1 MLNVE
6 MLSTGDE
13 VLHGQIIDT
22 NAAWLADFFFNQG
35 LPLTRRNTVGDDLDA
50 LVAILRER
58 SEQADV
64 LIVNGGLGPTSDDL
78 SALAAAT
85 AKGEGLILHPE
96 WLETMTRFFA
106 ERGRP
111 MAESNRKQAEIP
123 ASAEM
128 INNPVGTACGFAIQL
143 NRCLMFFTPGV
154 PSEFKVMVEQEILP
168 RLRQRFTLPDP
179 PVCLRMTTFGRSESE
194 LAQSLNPLTLPPGVV
209 MGYLNLG
216 SCKWT
221 GDAHTDA
228 LIEATINNYT
238 IEWKKADAVIK
249 REKYNITNG
258 DELPQ
263 TGVIQMAK
271 VYIAKKRKLKVGDKM
286 AGRHGNKG
294 IVARIVRDEDM
305 PFLEDGTIVDICLNP
320 LGVPSRMNLG
330 QIYETVLG
338 WAGRELGL
346 KFATPIFDGASL
358 DQINEYTAKAGIPH
372 SGRTYLYDGG
382 TGEKFDQPA
391 TVGVI
396 YMLKLGHMI
405 DDKMHARS
413 IGPYS
418 LITQQPLGGKAQ
430 FGGQRFGEMEVWA
443 LEGFGA
449 ANILQEIL
457 TIKSDDVMG
466 RAKAYEAIVKGENL
480 PKPGIPEAMNVL
492 LHELRGLA
500 LSVKLE

>member
-13 VLHGQIIDT
+13 VLHGQIVDT
-22 NAAWLADFFFNQG
+22 SAAWLADFFFNQG

-209 MGYLNLG
+209 MGYR
-216 SCKWT
+216 SSMPI
-221 GDAHTDA
+221 
-228 LIEATINNYT
+228 IE
-238 IEWKKADAVIK
+238 
-249 REKYNITNG
+249 
-258 DELPQ
+258 
-263 TGVIQMAK
+263 
-271 VYIAKKRKLKVGDKM
+271 
-286 AGRHGNKG
+286 
-294 IVARIVRDEDM
+294 
-305 PFLEDGTIVDICLNP
+305 
-320 LGVPSRMNLG
+320 
-330 QIYETVLG
+330 
-338 WAGRELGL
+338 
-346 KFATPIFDGASL
+346 
-358 DQINEYTAKAGIPH
+358 
-372 SGRTYLYDGG
+372 
-382 TGEKFDQPA
+382 
-391 TVGVI
+391 
-396 YMLKLGHMI
+396 LKLT
-405 DDKMHARS
+405 
-413 IGPYS
+413 GPANQRDAMLALWPEVRKVAGDS
-418 LITQQPLGGKAQ
+418 LIFEGTEGLPAQ
-430 FGGQRFGEMEVWA
+430 IARC
-443 LEGFGA
+443 
-449 ANILQEIL
+449 LQERQLSL
-457 TIKSDDVMG
+457 TLSEQFTSG
-466 RAKAYEAIVKGENL
+466 LLALQLSRAGA
-480 PKPGIPEAMNVL
+480 PL
-492 LHELRGLA
+492 LASEVVPAQEETLAQAARWAAERRINHFAGLA
-500 LSVKLE
+500 LAVSGQENDHLNVALATPDGTFALRVKFSATRHSLAVRQEVCAMMALNMLRRWLNGQPLASEHGWINVVDSLSL

>member
-111 MAESNRKQAEIP
+111 MAENNRKQAEIP

-179 PVCLRMTTFGRSESE
+179 PVCLRLTTFGRSESE

-209 MGYLNLG
+209 MGYR
-216 SCKWT
+216 SSMPI
-221 GDAHTDA
+221 
-228 LIEATINNYT
+228 IE
-238 IEWKKADAVIK
+238 
-249 REKYNITNG
+249 
-258 DELPQ
+258 
-263 TGVIQMAK
+263 
-271 VYIAKKRKLKVGDKM
+271 
-286 AGRHGNKG
+286 
-294 IVARIVRDEDM
+294 
-305 PFLEDGTIVDICLNP
+305 
-320 LGVPSRMNLG
+320 
-330 QIYETVLG
+330 
-338 WAGRELGL
+338 
-346 KFATPIFDGASL
+346 
-358 DQINEYTAKAGIPH
+358 
-372 SGRTYLYDGG
+372 
-382 TGEKFDQPA
+382 
-391 TVGVI
+391 
-396 YMLKLGHMI
+396 LKLT
-405 DDKMHARS
+405 
-413 IGPYS
+413 GPANQRDAMLALWPEVRKVAGDS
-418 LITQQPLGGKAQ
+418 LIFEGTEGLPAQ
-430 FGGQRFGEMEVWA
+430 IARC
-443 LEGFGA
+443 
-449 ANILQEIL
+449 LQERQLSL
-457 TIKSDDVMG
+457 TLSEQFTSG
-466 RAKAYEAIVKGENL
+466 LLALQLSRAGA
-480 PKPGIPEAMNVL
+480 PL
-492 LHELRGLA
+492 LASEVVPAQEETLAQAARWAAERRINHFAGLA
-500 LSVKLE
+500 LAVSGQENDHLNVALATPDGTFALRVKFSATRHSLAVRQEVCAMMALNMLRRWLNGQPLASEHGWINVVDSLSL

>member
-179 PVCLRMTTFGRSESE
+179 PVCLRLTTFGRSESE

-209 MGYLNLG
+209 MGYR
-216 SCKWT
+216 SSMPI
-221 GDAHTDA
+221 
-228 LIEATINNYT
+228 IE
-238 IEWKKADAVIK
+238 
-249 REKYNITNG
+249 
-258 DELPQ
+258 
-263 TGVIQMAK
+263 
-271 VYIAKKRKLKVGDKM
+271 
-286 AGRHGNKG
+286 
-294 IVARIVRDEDM
+294 
-305 PFLEDGTIVDICLNP
+305 
-320 LGVPSRMNLG
+320 
-330 QIYETVLG
+330 
-338 WAGRELGL
+338 
-346 KFATPIFDGASL
+346 
-358 DQINEYTAKAGIPH
+358 
-372 SGRTYLYDGG
+372 
-382 TGEKFDQPA
+382 
-391 TVGVI
+391 
-396 YMLKLGHMI
+396 LKLT
-405 DDKMHARS
+405 
-413 IGPYS
+413 GPANQRDAMLALWPEVRKVAGDS
-418 LITQQPLGGKAQ
+418 LIFEGTEGLPAQ
-430 FGGQRFGEMEVWA
+430 IARC
-443 LEGFGA
+443 
-449 ANILQEIL
+449 LQERQLSL
-457 TIKSDDVMG
+457 TLSEQFTSSLLALQLS
-466 RAKAYEAIVKGENL
+466 RAGA
-480 PKPGIPEAMNVL
+480 PL
-492 LHELRGLA
+492 LASEVVPAQEETLAQAARWAAERRINHFAGLA
-500 LSVKLE
+500 LAVSGQENDHLNVALATPDGTFALRVKFSATRHSLAVRQEVCAMMALNMLRRWLNGQPLASEHGWINVVDSLSL

>member
-35 LPLTRRNTVGDDLDA
+35 LPLTGRNTVGDDLDA

-179 PVCLRMTTFGRSESE
+179 PVCLRLTTFGRSESE

-209 MGYLNLG
+209 MGYR
-216 SCKWT
+216 SSMPI
-221 GDAHTDA
+221 
-228 LIEATINNYT
+228 IE
-238 IEWKKADAVIK
+238 
-249 REKYNITNG
+249 
-258 DELPQ
+258 
-263 TGVIQMAK
+263 
-271 VYIAKKRKLKVGDKM
+271 
-286 AGRHGNKG
+286 
-294 IVARIVRDEDM
+294 
-305 PFLEDGTIVDICLNP
+305 
-320 LGVPSRMNLG
+320 
-330 QIYETVLG
+330 
-338 WAGRELGL
+338 
-346 KFATPIFDGASL
+346 
-358 DQINEYTAKAGIPH
+358 
-372 SGRTYLYDGG
+372 
-382 TGEKFDQPA
+382 
-391 TVGVI
+391 
-396 YMLKLGHMI
+396 LKLT
-405 DDKMHARS
+405 
-413 IGPYS
+413 GPANQRDAMLALWPEVRKVAGDS
-418 LITQQPLGGKAQ
+418 LIFEGTEGLPAQ
-430 FGGQRFGEMEVWA
+430 IARC
-443 LEGFGA
+443 
-449 ANILQEIL
+449 LQERQLSL
-457 TIKSDDVMG
+457 TLSEQFTSG
-466 RAKAYEAIVKGENL
+466 LLALQLSRAGA
-480 PKPGIPEAMNVL
+480 PL
-492 LHELRGLA
+492 LASEVVPAQEETLAQAARWAAERRINHFAGLA
-500 LSVKLE
+500 LAVSGQENDHLNVALATPDGTFALRVKFSATRHSLAVRQEVCAMMALNMLRRWLNGQPLASEHGWINVVDSLSL

>member
-96 WLETMTRFFA
+96 WLDTMTRFFA

-168 RLRQRFTLPDP
+168 RLRQRFTLPEP
-179 PVCLRMTTFGRSESE
+179 PVCLRLTTFGRSESE

-209 MGYLNLG
+209 MGYR
-216 SCKWT
+216 SSMPI
-221 GDAHTDA
+221 
-228 LIEATINNYT
+228 IE
-238 IEWKKADAVIK
+238 
-249 REKYNITNG
+249 
-258 DELPQ
+258 
-263 TGVIQMAK
+263 
-271 VYIAKKRKLKVGDKM
+271 
-286 AGRHGNKG
+286 
-294 IVARIVRDEDM
+294 
-305 PFLEDGTIVDICLNP
+305 
-320 LGVPSRMNLG
+320 
-330 QIYETVLG
+330 
-338 WAGRELGL
+338 
-346 KFATPIFDGASL
+346 
-358 DQINEYTAKAGIPH
+358 
-372 SGRTYLYDGG
+372 
-382 TGEKFDQPA
+382 
-391 TVGVI
+391 
-396 YMLKLGHMI
+396 LKLT
-405 DDKMHARS
+405 
-413 IGPYS
+413 GPAEQRDAMLALWPEVRKVAGDS
-418 LITQQPLGGKAQ
+418 LIFEGTEGLPAQ
-430 FGGQRFGEMEVWA
+430 IARC
-443 LEGFGA
+443 
-449 ANILQEIL
+449 LQERQLSL
-457 TIKSDDVMG
+457 TLSEQFTG
-466 RAKAYEAIVKGENL
+466 GLLALQLSRAGA
-480 PKPGIPEAMNVL
+480 PL
-492 LHELRGLA
+492 LASEVVPAQEETLAQAARWAAERRINHFAGLA
-500 LSVKLE
+500 LAVSGQENDHLNVALATPDGTFALRVKFSVTRHSLAVRQEVCAMMALNLLRRWLNGQPLASEHGWINVVDSLSL

>member
-13 VLHGQIIDT
+13 VLHGQIVDT

-78 SALAAAT
+78 SALPAAT

-168 RLRQRFTLPDP
+168 RLRQRFTLPEP
-179 PVCLRMTTFGRSESE
+179 PVCLRLPTFARPETE

-209 MGYLNLG
+209 MGYR
-216 SCKWT
+216 SSMPI
-221 GDAHTDA
+221 
-228 LIEATINNYT
+228 IE
-238 IEWKKADAVIK
+238 
-249 REKYNITNG
+249 
-258 DELPQ
+258 
-263 TGVIQMAK
+263 
-271 VYIAKKRKLKVGDKM
+271 
-286 AGRHGNKG
+286 
-294 IVARIVRDEDM
+294 
-305 PFLEDGTIVDICLNP
+305 
-320 LGVPSRMNLG
+320 
-330 QIYETVLG
+330 
-338 WAGRELGL
+338 
-346 KFATPIFDGASL
+346 
-358 DQINEYTAKAGIPH
+358 
-372 SGRTYLYDGG
+372 
-382 TGEKFDQPA
+382 
-391 TVGVI
+391 
-396 YMLKLGHMI
+396 LKLT
-405 DDKMHARS
+405 
-413 IGPYS
+413 GPAEQRDAMLALWPEVRKVAGDS
-418 LITQQPLGGKAQ
+418 LIFEGTEGLPAQ
-430 FGGQRFGEMEVWA
+430 IARC
-443 LEGFGA
+443 
-449 ANILQEIL
+449 LQERQLSL
-457 TIKSDDVMG
+457 TLSEQFTG
-466 RAKAYEAIVKGENL
+466 GLLAPQLSRAGA
-480 PKPGIPEAMNVL
+480 PL
-492 LHELRGLA
+492 LASEVVPAQEETLAQAARWTAERRINHFAGLA
-500 LSVKLE
+500 LAVSGQENDHLNVALATPDGTFALRVKFSVTRHSLAVRQEVCAMMALNMLRRWLNGQPLASEHGWINVVDSLSL

>member
-179 PVCLRMTTFGRSESE
+179 PVCLRLTTFGRSESE

-209 MGYLNLG
+209 MGYR
-216 SCKWT
+216 SSMPI
-221 GDAHTDA
+221 
-228 LIEATINNYT
+228 IE
-238 IEWKKADAVIK
+238 
-249 REKYNITNG
+249 
-258 DELPQ
+258 
-263 TGVIQMAK
+263 
-271 VYIAKKRKLKVGDKM
+271 
-286 AGRHGNKG
+286 
-294 IVARIVRDEDM
+294 
-305 PFLEDGTIVDICLNP
+305 
-320 LGVPSRMNLG
+320 
-330 QIYETVLG
+330 
-338 WAGRELGL
+338 
-346 KFATPIFDGASL
+346 
-358 DQINEYTAKAGIPH
+358 
-372 SGRTYLYDGG
+372 
-382 TGEKFDQPA
+382 
-391 TVGVI
+391 
-396 YMLKLGHMI
+396 LKLTGPANQRDAMLALWPEVRKVAGDSMI
-405 DDKMHARS
+405 FEGTEGLPAQIARC
-413 IGPYS
+413 
-418 LITQQPLGGKAQ
+418 
-430 FGGQRFGEMEVWA
+430 
-443 LEGFGA
+443 
-449 ANILQEIL
+449 LQERQLSL
-457 TIKSDDVMG
+457 TLSEQFTSG
-466 RAKAYEAIVKGENL
+466 LLALQLSRAGA
-480 PKPGIPEAMNVL
+480 PL
-492 LHELRGLA
+492 LASEVVPAQEETLAQAARWAAERRINHFAGLA
-500 LSVKLE
+500 LAVSGQENDHLNVALATPDGTFALRVKFSATRHSLAVRQEVCAMMALNMLRRWLNGQPLASEHGWINVVDSLSL

>member
-179 PVCLRMTTFGRSESE
+179 PVCLRLTTFGRSESE

-209 MGYLNLG
+209 MGYRSSMPIIELNL
-216 SCKWT
+216 T
-221 GDAHTDA
+221 GPANQRDAMLA
-228 LIEATINNYT
+228 LWPEVRKVA
-238 IEWKKADAVIK
+238 
-249 REKYNITNG
+249 G
-258 DELPQ
+258 D
-263 TGVIQMAK
+263 
-271 VYIAKKRKLKVGDKM
+271 
-286 AGRHGNKG
+286 
-294 IVARIVRDEDM
+294 
-305 PFLEDGTIVDICLNP
+305 
-320 LGVPSRMNLG
+320 
-330 QIYETVLG
+330 
-338 WAGRELGL
+338 
-346 KFATPIFDGASL
+346 
-358 DQINEYTAKAGIPH
+358 
-372 SGRTYLYDGG
+372 
-382 TGEKFDQPA
+382 
-391 TVGVI
+391 
-396 YMLKLGHMI
+396 
-405 DDKMHARS
+405 
-413 IGPYS
+413 S
-418 LITQQPLGGKAQ
+418 LIFEGTEGLPAQ
-430 FGGQRFGEMEVWA
+430 IARC
-443 LEGFGA
+443 
-449 ANILQEIL
+449 LQERQLSL
-457 TIKSDDVMG
+457 TLSEQFTSG
-466 RAKAYEAIVKGENL
+466 LLALQLSRAGA
-480 PKPGIPEAMNVL
+480 PL
-492 LHELRGLA
+492 LASEVVPAQEETLAQAARWAAERRINHFAGLA
-500 LSVKLE
+500 LAVSGQENDHLNVALATPDGTFALRVKFSATRHSLAVRQEVCAMMALNMLRRWLNGQPLASEHGWINVVDSLSL

>member
-209 MGYLNLG
+209 MGYR
-216 SCKWT
+216 SSMPI
-221 GDAHTDA
+221 
-228 LIEATINNYT
+228 IE
-238 IEWKKADAVIK
+238 
-249 REKYNITNG
+249 
-258 DELPQ
+258 
-263 TGVIQMAK
+263 
-271 VYIAKKRKLKVGDKM
+271 
-286 AGRHGNKG
+286 
-294 IVARIVRDEDM
+294 
-305 PFLEDGTIVDICLNP
+305 
-320 LGVPSRMNLG
+320 
-330 QIYETVLG
+330 
-338 WAGRELGL
+338 
-346 KFATPIFDGASL
+346 
-358 DQINEYTAKAGIPH
+358 
-372 SGRTYLYDGG
+372 
-382 TGEKFDQPA
+382 
-391 TVGVI
+391 
-396 YMLKLGHMI
+396 LKLT
-405 DDKMHARS
+405 
-413 IGPYS
+413 GPANQRDAMLALWPEVRKVAGDS
-418 LITQQPLGGKAQ
+418 LIFEGTEGLPAQ
-430 FGGQRFGEMEVWA
+430 IARC
-443 LEGFGA
+443 
-449 ANILQEIL
+449 LQERQLSL
-457 TIKSDDVMG
+457 TLSEQFTGGLLALQLSRAGAPLLASEVVPAQEETLAQAARWAAERRIKHF
-466 RAKAYEAIVKGENL
+466 A
-480 PKPGIPEAMNVL
+480 
-492 LHELRGLA
+492 GLA
-500 LSVKLE
+500 LAVSGQENDHLNVALATPDGTFALRVKFSATRHSLAVRQEVCAMMALNMLRRWLNGQPLASEHGWINVVDSLSL

>member
-123 ASAEM
+123 ASAERL
-128 INNPVGTACGFAIQL
+128 NNPVGTACGFAIQL

-209 MGYLNLG
+209 MGYR
-216 SCKWT
+216 SSMPI
-221 GDAHTDA
+221 
-228 LIEATINNYT
+228 IE
-238 IEWKKADAVIK
+238 
-249 REKYNITNG
+249 
-258 DELPQ
+258 
-263 TGVIQMAK
+263 
-271 VYIAKKRKLKVGDKM
+271 
-286 AGRHGNKG
+286 
-294 IVARIVRDEDM
+294 
-305 PFLEDGTIVDICLNP
+305 
-320 LGVPSRMNLG
+320 
-330 QIYETVLG
+330 
-338 WAGRELGL
+338 
-346 KFATPIFDGASL
+346 
-358 DQINEYTAKAGIPH
+358 
-372 SGRTYLYDGG
+372 
-382 TGEKFDQPA
+382 
-391 TVGVI
+391 
-396 YMLKLGHMI
+396 LKLT
-405 DDKMHARS
+405 
-413 IGPYS
+413 GPANQLDAMLALWPEVRKVAGDS
-418 LITQQPLGGKAQ
+418 LIFEGTEGLPAQ
-430 FGGQRFGEMEVWA
+430 IARC
-443 LEGFGA
+443 
-449 ANILQEIL
+449 LQERQLSL
-457 TIKSDDVMG
+457 TLSEQFTG
-466 RAKAYEAIVKGENL
+466 GLLALQLSRAGA
-480 PKPGIPEAMNVL
+480 PL
-492 LHELRGLA
+492 LASEVVPAQEETLAQAARWAAERRINHFAGLA
-500 LSVKLE
+500 LAVSGQENDHLNVALATPDGTFALRVKFSATRHSLAVRQEVCAMMALNMLRRWLNGQPLASEHGWINVVDSLSL

>member
-13 VLHGQIIDT
+13 VLHGLIIDT

-128 INNPVGTACGFAIQL
+128 INNPVGTDCGFAIQL

-209 MGYLNLG
+209 MGYR
-216 SCKWT
+216 SSMPI
-221 GDAHTDA
+221 
-228 LIEATINNYT
+228 IE
-238 IEWKKADAVIK
+238 
-249 REKYNITNG
+249 
-258 DELPQ
+258 
-263 TGVIQMAK
+263 
-271 VYIAKKRKLKVGDKM
+271 
-286 AGRHGNKG
+286 
-294 IVARIVRDEDM
+294 
-305 PFLEDGTIVDICLNP
+305 
-320 LGVPSRMNLG
+320 
-330 QIYETVLG
+330 
-338 WAGRELGL
+338 
-346 KFATPIFDGASL
+346 
-358 DQINEYTAKAGIPH
+358 
-372 SGRTYLYDGG
+372 
-382 TGEKFDQPA
+382 
-391 TVGVI
+391 
-396 YMLKLGHMI
+396 LKLT
-405 DDKMHARS
+405 
-413 IGPYS
+413 GPANQRDAMLALWPEVRKVAGDS
-418 LITQQPLGGKAQ
+418 LIFEGTEGLPAQ
-430 FGGQRFGEMEVWA
+430 IARC
-443 LEGFGA
+443 
-449 ANILQEIL
+449 LQERQLSL
-457 TIKSDDVMG
+457 TLSEQFTSG
-466 RAKAYEAIVKGENL
+466 LLALQLSRAGA
-480 PKPGIPEAMNVL
+480 PL
-492 LHELRGLA
+492 LASEVVPAQEETLAQAARWAAERRINHFAGLA
-500 LSVKLE
+500 LAVSGQENDHLNVALATPDGTFALRVKFSATRHSLAVRQEVCAMMALNMLRRWLNGQPLASEHGWINVVDSLSL

>member
-13 VLHGQIIDT
+13 VLHGQIVDT

-168 RLRQRFTLPDP
+168 RLRQRFTLPEP
-179 PVCLRMTTFGRSESE
+179 PVCLRLTTFGRSESE
-194 LAQSLNPLTLPPGVV
+194 LAQNLNPLTLPPGVV
-209 MGYLNLG
+209 MGYR
-216 SCKWT
+216 SSMPI
-221 GDAHTDA
+221 
-228 LIEATINNYT
+228 IE
-238 IEWKKADAVIK
+238 
-249 REKYNITNG
+249 
-258 DELPQ
+258 
-263 TGVIQMAK
+263 
-271 VYIAKKRKLKVGDKM
+271 
-286 AGRHGNKG
+286 
-294 IVARIVRDEDM
+294 
-305 PFLEDGTIVDICLNP
+305 
-320 LGVPSRMNLG
+320 
-330 QIYETVLG
+330 
-338 WAGRELGL
+338 
-346 KFATPIFDGASL
+346 
-358 DQINEYTAKAGIPH
+358 
-372 SGRTYLYDGG
+372 
-382 TGEKFDQPA
+382 
-391 TVGVI
+391 
-396 YMLKLGHMI
+396 LKLT
-405 DDKMHARS
+405 
-413 IGPYS
+413 GPADQRDAMLALWPEVRKVAGDS
-418 LITQQPLGGKAQ
+418 LIFEGTEGLPAQ
-430 FGGQRFGEMEVWA
+430 IARC
-443 LEGFGA
+443 
-449 ANILQEIL
+449 LQERQLSL
-457 TIKSDDVMG
+457 TLSEQFTSG
-466 RAKAYEAIVKGENL
+466 LLALQLSRAGA
-480 PKPGIPEAMNVL
+480 PL
-492 LHELRGLA
+492 LASEVVPAQEETLAQAARWAAERRINHFAGLA
-500 LSVKLE
+500 LAVSGQENDHLNVALATPDGTFALRVKFSVTRHSLAVRQEVCAMMALNMLRRWLNGQPLASEHGWINVVDSLSL

>member
-96 WLETMTRFFA
+96 WLETMTRIFA

-209 MGYLNLG
+209 MGYR
-216 SCKWT
+216 SSMPI
-221 GDAHTDA
+221 
-228 LIEATINNYT
+228 IE
-238 IEWKKADAVIK
+238 
-249 REKYNITNG
+249 
-258 DELPQ
+258 
-263 TGVIQMAK
+263 
-271 VYIAKKRKLKVGDKM
+271 
-286 AGRHGNKG
+286 
-294 IVARIVRDEDM
+294 
-305 PFLEDGTIVDICLNP
+305 
-320 LGVPSRMNLG
+320 
-330 QIYETVLG
+330 
-338 WAGRELGL
+338 
-346 KFATPIFDGASL
+346 
-358 DQINEYTAKAGIPH
+358 
-372 SGRTYLYDGG
+372 
-382 TGEKFDQPA
+382 
-391 TVGVI
+391 
-396 YMLKLGHMI
+396 LKLT
-405 DDKMHARS
+405 
-413 IGPYS
+413 GPANQRDAMLALWPEVRKVAGDS
-418 LITQQPLGGKAQ
+418 LIFEGTEGLPAQ
-430 FGGQRFGEMEVWA
+430 IARC
-443 LEGFGA
+443 
-449 ANILQEIL
+449 LQERQLSL
-457 TIKSDDVMG
+457 TLSEQFTSG
-466 RAKAYEAIVKGENL
+466 LLALQLSRAGA
-480 PKPGIPEAMNVL
+480 PL
-492 LHELRGLA
+492 LASEVVPAQEETLAQAARWAAERRINHFAGLA
-500 LSVKLE
+500 LAVSGQENDHLNVALATPDGTFALRVKFSATRHSLAVRQEVCAMMALNMLRRWLNGQPLASEHGWINVVDSLSL

>member
-13 VLHGQIIDT
+13 VLHGQIVDT

-209 MGYLNLG
+209 MGYR
-216 SCKWT
+216 SSMPI
-221 GDAHTDA
+221 
-228 LIEATINNYT
+228 IE
-238 IEWKKADAVIK
+238 
-249 REKYNITNG
+249 
-258 DELPQ
+258 
-263 TGVIQMAK
+263 
-271 VYIAKKRKLKVGDKM
+271 
-286 AGRHGNKG
+286 
-294 IVARIVRDEDM
+294 
-305 PFLEDGTIVDICLNP
+305 
-320 LGVPSRMNLG
+320 
-330 QIYETVLG
+330 
-338 WAGRELGL
+338 
-346 KFATPIFDGASL
+346 
-358 DQINEYTAKAGIPH
+358 
-372 SGRTYLYDGG
+372 
-382 TGEKFDQPA
+382 
-391 TVGVI
+391 
-396 YMLKLGHMI
+396 LKLT
-405 DDKMHARS
+405 
-413 IGPYS
+413 GPANQRDAMLALWPEVRKVAGDS
-418 LITQQPLGGKAQ
+418 LIFEGTQGLPAQ
-430 FGGQRFGEMEVWA
+430 IARC
-443 LEGFGA
+443 
-449 ANILQEIL
+449 LQERQLSL
-457 TIKSDDVMG
+457 TLSEQFTSG
-466 RAKAYEAIVKGENL
+466 LLALQLSRAGA
-480 PKPGIPEAMNVL
+480 PL
-492 LHELRGLA
+492 LASEVVPAQEETLAQAARWAAERRINHFAGLA
-500 LSVKLE
+500 LAVSGQENDHLNVALATPDGTFALRVKFSATRRSLAVRQEVCAMMALNMLRRWLNGQPLASEHGWINVVDSLSL

>member
-209 MGYLNLG
+209 MGYR
-216 SCKWT
+216 SSMPI
-221 GDAHTDA
+221 
-228 LIEATINNYT
+228 IE
-238 IEWKKADAVIK
+238 
-249 REKYNITNG
+249 
-258 DELPQ
+258 
-263 TGVIQMAK
+263 
-271 VYIAKKRKLKVGDKM
+271 
-286 AGRHGNKG
+286 
-294 IVARIVRDEDM
+294 
-305 PFLEDGTIVDICLNP
+305 
-320 LGVPSRMNLG
+320 
-330 QIYETVLG
+330 
-338 WAGRELGL
+338 
-346 KFATPIFDGASL
+346 
-358 DQINEYTAKAGIPH
+358 
-372 SGRTYLYDGG
+372 
-382 TGEKFDQPA
+382 
-391 TVGVI
+391 
-396 YMLKLGHMI
+396 LKLT
-405 DDKMHARS
+405 
-413 IGPYS
+413 GPANQRDAMLALWPEVRKVAGDS
-418 LITQQPLGGKAQ
+418 LIFEGTEGLPTQIA
-430 FGGQRFGEMEVWA
+430 RC
-443 LEGFGA
+443 
-449 ANILQEIL
+449 
-457 TIKSDDVMG
+457 
-466 RAKAYEAIVKGENL
+466 
-480 PKPGIPEAMNVL
+480 
-492 LHELRGLA
+492 LHERQLSLTLSEQFTGGLLALQLSRAGAPLLASEVVPAQEETLAQAARWAAERRINHFAGLA
-500 LSVKLE
+500 LALAVSGQENDHLNVALATPDGTFALRVKFSATRHSLAVRQEVCAMMALNMLRRWLNGQPLASEHGWINVVDSLSL

>member
-13 VLHGQIIDT
+13 VLHGQIVDT

-209 MGYLNLG
+209 MGYR
-216 SCKWT
+216 SSMPI
-221 GDAHTDA
+221 
-228 LIEATINNYT
+228 IE
-238 IEWKKADAVIK
+238 
-249 REKYNITNG
+249 
-258 DELPQ
+258 
-263 TGVIQMAK
+263 
-271 VYIAKKRKLKVGDKM
+271 
-286 AGRHGNKG
+286 
-294 IVARIVRDEDM
+294 
-305 PFLEDGTIVDICLNP
+305 
-320 LGVPSRMNLG
+320 
-330 QIYETVLG
+330 
-338 WAGRELGL
+338 
-346 KFATPIFDGASL
+346 
-358 DQINEYTAKAGIPH
+358 
-372 SGRTYLYDGG
+372 
-382 TGEKFDQPA
+382 
-391 TVGVI
+391 
-396 YMLKLGHMI
+396 LKLT
-405 DDKMHARS
+405 
-413 IGPYS
+413 GPANQRDAMLALWPEVRKVAGDS
-418 LITQQPLGGKAQ
+418 LIFEGTEGLPAQ
-430 FGGQRFGEMEVWA
+430 IARC
-443 LEGFGA
+443 
-449 ANILQEIL
+449 LQERQLSL
-457 TIKSDDVMG
+457 TLSEQFTSG
-466 RAKAYEAIVKGENL
+466 LLALQLSRAGA
-480 PKPGIPEAMNVL
+480 PL
-492 LHELRGLA
+492 LASEVVPAQEETLAQAARWAAERRINHFAGLA
-500 LSVKLE
+500 LAVSGQENDHLNVALATPDGTFALRVKFSATRHSLAVRQEVCAMMALNLLRRWLNGQPLASEHGWINVVDSLSL

>member
-168 RLRQRFTLPDP
+168 RLRQRFTLPEP
-179 PVCLRMTTFGRSESE
+179 PVCLRLTTFGRSESE

-209 MGYLNLG
+209 MGYR
-216 SCKWT
+216 SSMPI
-221 GDAHTDA
+221 
-228 LIEATINNYT
+228 IE
-238 IEWKKADAVIK
+238 
-249 REKYNITNG
+249 
-258 DELPQ
+258 
-263 TGVIQMAK
+263 
-271 VYIAKKRKLKVGDKM
+271 
-286 AGRHGNKG
+286 
-294 IVARIVRDEDM
+294 
-305 PFLEDGTIVDICLNP
+305 
-320 LGVPSRMNLG
+320 
-330 QIYETVLG
+330 
-338 WAGRELGL
+338 
-346 KFATPIFDGASL
+346 
-358 DQINEYTAKAGIPH
+358 
-372 SGRTYLYDGG
+372 
-382 TGEKFDQPA
+382 
-391 TVGVI
+391 
-396 YMLKLGHMI
+396 LKLT
-405 DDKMHARS
+405 
-413 IGPYS
+413 GPANQRDAMLALWPEVRKVAGDS
-418 LITQQPLGGKAQ
+418 LIFEGTEGLPAQ
-430 FGGQRFGEMEVWA
+430 IARC
-443 LEGFGA
+443 
-449 ANILQEIL
+449 LQERQLSL
-457 TIKSDDVMG
+457 TLSEQFTSG
-466 RAKAYEAIVKGENL
+466 LLALQLSRAGA
-480 PKPGIPEAMNVL
+480 PL
-492 LHELRGLA
+492 LASEVVPAQEETLAQAARWAAERRINHFAGLA
-500 LSVKLE
+500 LAVSGQEKDHLNVALATPDGTFALRVKFSATRHSLAVRQEVCAMMALNMLRRWLNGQPLASEHGWINVVDSLSL

>member
-13 VLHGQIIDT
+13 VLHGQIVDT

-35 LPLTRRNTVGDDLDA
+35 LPLTRRHTVGDDLDA

-168 RLRQRFTLPDP
+168 RLRQRFTLPEP
-179 PVCLRMTTFGRSESE
+179 PVCLRLTTFGRSESE

-209 MGYLNLG
+209 MGYR
-216 SCKWT
+216 SSMPI
-221 GDAHTDA
+221 
-228 LIEATINNYT
+228 IE
-238 IEWKKADAVIK
+238 
-249 REKYNITNG
+249 
-258 DELPQ
+258 
-263 TGVIQMAK
+263 
-271 VYIAKKRKLKVGDKM
+271 
-286 AGRHGNKG
+286 
-294 IVARIVRDEDM
+294 
-305 PFLEDGTIVDICLNP
+305 
-320 LGVPSRMNLG
+320 
-330 QIYETVLG
+330 
-338 WAGRELGL
+338 
-346 KFATPIFDGASL
+346 
-358 DQINEYTAKAGIPH
+358 
-372 SGRTYLYDGG
+372 
-382 TGEKFDQPA
+382 
-391 TVGVI
+391 
-396 YMLKLGHMI
+396 LKLTGPAEQRDAMLALWPEVRKVAGDSLI
-405 DDKMHARS
+405 FEGTEGLPAQIARS
-413 IGPYS
+413 
-418 LITQQPLGGKAQ
+418 
-430 FGGQRFGEMEVWA
+430 
-443 LEGFGA
+443 
-449 ANILQEIL
+449 LQERQLSL
-457 TIKSDDVMG
+457 TLSEQFTG
-466 RAKAYEAIVKGENL
+466 GLLALQLSRAGA
-480 PKPGIPEAMNVL
+480 PL
-492 LHELRGLA
+492 LASEVVPAQEETLAQAARWAAERRINHFAGLA
-500 LSVKLE
+500 LAVSGQENDHLNVALATPDGTFALRVKFSVTRHSLAVRQEVCAMMALNLLRRWLNGQPLASEHGWINMVDSLSL

>member
-168 RLRQRFTLPDP
+168 RLRQRFTFIGYQRPGLRARDQTAIGLIAAVGKDFLTRSQPQPLPGANQLATGQTYKDKLRITVP
-179 PVCLRMTTFGRSESE
+179 HRAGNSVRQRRIFRRLVIEHAVRLHVAHHTVLSAHHRLQRPNLVEHLSVDRLRRQIHRRATKVFPVRKAGVSAYRHAVFNGIAHALQHGLRIARVKATGDIDRGDQHHQLSICAAA
-194 LAQSLNPLTLPPGVV
+194 LAQIGIQI
-209 MGYLNLG
+209 NLYHQA
-216 SCKWT
+216 ST
-221 GDAHTDA
+221 PA
-228 LIEATINNYT
+228 
-238 IEWKKADAVIK
+238 
-249 REKYNITNG
+249 
-258 DELPQ
+258 
-263 TGVIQMAK
+263 
-271 VYIAKKRKLKVGDKM
+271 
-286 AGRHGNKG
+286 
-294 IVARIVRDEDM
+294 VRDNAAD
-305 PFLEDGTIVDICLNP
+305 
-320 LGVPSRMNLG
+320 
-330 QIYETVLG
+330 
-338 WAGRELGL
+338 
-346 KFATPIFDGASL
+346 
-358 DQINEYTAKAGIPH
+358 
-372 SGRTYLYDGG
+372 
-382 TGEKFDQPA
+382 PA
-391 TVGVI
+391 
-396 YMLKLGHMI
+396 
-405 DDKMHARS
+405 A
-413 IGPYS
+413 P
-418 LITQQPLGGKAQ
+418 
-430 FGGQRFGEMEVWA
+430 
-443 LEGFGA
+443 
-449 ANILQEIL
+449 
-457 TIKSDDVMG
+457 
-466 RAKAYEAIVKGENL
+466 
-480 PKPGIPEAMNVL
+480 
-492 LHELRGLA
+492 
-500 LSVKLE
+500 

>member
-13 VLHGQIIDT
+13 VLHGQIVDT

-35 LPLTRRNTVGDDLDA
+35 LPLTRRNTVGDNLDA

-179 PVCLRMTTFGRSESE
+179 PVCLRLTTFGRSESE

-209 MGYLNLG
+209 MGYR
-216 SCKWT
+216 SSMPI
-221 GDAHTDA
+221 
-228 LIEATINNYT
+228 IE
-238 IEWKKADAVIK
+238 
-249 REKYNITNG
+249 
-258 DELPQ
+258 
-263 TGVIQMAK
+263 
-271 VYIAKKRKLKVGDKM
+271 
-286 AGRHGNKG
+286 
-294 IVARIVRDEDM
+294 
-305 PFLEDGTIVDICLNP
+305 
-320 LGVPSRMNLG
+320 
-330 QIYETVLG
+330 
-338 WAGRELGL
+338 
-346 KFATPIFDGASL
+346 
-358 DQINEYTAKAGIPH
+358 
-372 SGRTYLYDGG
+372 
-382 TGEKFDQPA
+382 
-391 TVGVI
+391 
-396 YMLKLGHMI
+396 LKLT
-405 DDKMHARS
+405 
-413 IGPYS
+413 GPANQRDAMLALWPEVRKVAGDS
-418 LITQQPLGGKAQ
+418 LIFEGTEGLPAQ
-430 FGGQRFGEMEVWA
+430 IARC
-443 LEGFGA
+443 
-449 ANILQEIL
+449 LQERQLSL
-457 TIKSDDVMG
+457 TLSEQFTSG
-466 RAKAYEAIVKGENL
+466 LLALQLSRAGA
-480 PKPGIPEAMNVL
+480 PL
-492 LHELRGLA
+492 LASEVVPAQEETLAQAARWAAERRINHFAGLA
-500 LSVKLE
+500 LAVSGQENDHLNVALATPDGTFALRVKFSATRHSLAVRQEVCAMMALNMLRRWLNGQPLASEHSWINVVDSLSL